1 MFAVMEVVKKYTD
14 DELLAAIQLPQG
26 VDDAIKFM
34 YREYYESSRIYICQN
49 SGNDEDAQDIFQEML
64 VAFIRLVQNNKFRG
78 ESSIKTFLYAMN
90 RNIWLNELKKR
101 GRAERRDTIFE
112 TEKEKEVADVSYFIA
127 QAEMQK
133 SLFSVIETLGET
145 CKKILLA
152 FYYDNLSMKEILTTL
167 DYESEQA
174 VRNKKCKCLKKL
186 EELITNN
193 PSVAK
198 ILKTALNYE

>member
-14 DELLAAIQLPQG
+14 DELIAAIQLPNG
-26 VDDAIKFM
+26 IDDAIKFM
-34 YREYYESSRIYICQN
+34 YREYYEGSKIYICQN
-49 SGNDEDAQDIFQEML
+49 SGNEEDAQDIFQEVL
-64 VAFIRLVQNNKFRG
+64 VAFIRLVQNNNFRG
-78 ESSIKTFLYAMN
+78 DSSVKTFLYSMN

-101 GRAERRDTIFE
+101 GRAEKRDTVFE
-112 TEKEKEVADVSYFIA
+112 TEKDKEIADVSYFIA
-127 QAEMQK
+127 QGEMQK
-133 SLFSVIETLGET
+133 KLFIIIETLGET

-152 FYYDNLSMKEILTTL
+152 FYYDNLSMKEILATL

-186 EELITNN
+186 EELIISN
-193 PSVAK
+193 PNVAQ